1 MNKKERE
8 EWFLQYYQKYF
19 LDKGIT
25 PKGANAA
32 FLRSVGCGHLLED
45 KPHQFITVA
54 LPNDYDI
61 EKIKKYINHP
71 HAWCRGILSIEKY
84 SKVGENLHLHIL
96 KEGNYSKTKVVRDL
110 ARKFKIAPNF
120 IDVRRGNEQTDYDN
134 RLSYI
139 KGDKVD
145 EAKMENVQKDKEWR
159 IENSLENYY
168 LLN

>member
-1 MNKKERE
+1 MTKNKENMIE
-8 EWFLQYYQKYF
+8 YYEMYWFA
-19 LDKGIT
+19 KGKI

-32 FLRSVGCGHLLED
+32 ALRSWGGGYLLED
-45 KPHQFITVA
+45 KPHQLITVA

-71 HAWCRGILSIEKY
+71 HTWCRGILSIERY

-96 KEGNYSKTKVVRDL
+96 KEGIYNKTKIVRDL
-110 ARKFKIAPNF
+110 SRKFKIATNF

-145 EAKMENVQKDKEWR
+145 EAKMESVQKDKEWR
-159 IENSLENYY
+159 IANNLENYY
-168 LLN
+168 LLI